1 MYKVPL
7 VKNTFLQ
14 EEDTKKALSNFV
26 LDAQIL
32 SMGTECRKFEEN
44 FAEYQGRNRAV
55 LFNSGGSAN
64 LALLQALKNMGK
76 LKDKDLIGFSAVT
89 WSTNTMPIIQLGMV
103 PVALDCSRETLNVE
117 PEELERCLKDHPLKA
132 LFITNA
138 LGFAGDLDAIR
149 DICLERGIILLEDNC
164 ESLGSELKGT
174 KLGNFGLAST
184 FSFFVSHHMSTIEGG
199 MICTDDLEL
208 TAMLKLV
215 RANGWDRNLEEGEK
229 AAIRAQY
236 LVQSELDAKYTF
248 YDLGYNLRPTEITG
262 FLGQQQL
269 AHLPGSILKR
279 QDNYLRVERAIKSN
293 PDLLTLKRDHLTVLS
308 NFAIPILCKTPE
320 LREKYGAKLER
331 GGVEIRPLIAGNI
344 QRQPFYG
351 KYVPTARELKDADF
365 IHRCGLYCGNHPDY
379 RQEELAIL
387 EDILGGG
394 K

>member
-1 MYKVPL
+1 M
-7 VKNTFLQ
+7 KNTFLQ
-14 EEDTKKALSNFV
+14 EEETKKALSKFV

-32 SMGTECRKFEEN
+32 SMGKECRKFEES
-44 FAEYQGRNRAV
+44 FAAYQGRNRAV

-64 LALLQALKNMGK
+64 LALLQALKNMGR
-76 LKDKDLIGFSAVT
+76 LKNEDLIGFSAVT

-103 PVALDCSRETLNVE
+103 PVALDCSKETLNVE
-117 PEELERCLKDHPLKA
+117 PEKLERCLKDQPLKA

-138 LGFAGDLDAIR
+138 LGFAGDLDVIR
-149 DICLERGIILLEDNC
+149 DICRERGIILLEDNC

-215 RANGWDRNLEEGEK
+215 RANGWDRNLEEEEK
-229 AAIRAQY
+229 KTIRAQY
-236 LVQSELDAKYTF
+236 RVQSELDAKYTF

-269 AHLPGSILKR
+269 IHLPASILKR
-279 QDNYLRVERAIKSN
+279 QDNYVKVERAIKSN

-320 LREKYGAKLER
+320 LREKYGEKLEQA
-331 GGVEIRPLIAGNI
+331 GVEIRPLIAGNI

-351 KYVPTARELKDADF
+351 KYVPTSRELKGADF

-379 RQEELAIL
+379 CQEELTIL

>member
-1 MYKVPL
+1 MSK
-7 VKNTFLQ
+7 
-14 EEDTKKALSNFV
+14 FV
-26 LDAQIL
+26 LDARIL
-32 SMGTECRKFEEN
+32 SMGAECRKFEES

-64 LALLQALKNMGK
+64 LALLQALKNMGR
-76 LKDKDLIGFSAVT
+76 LKDEDLIGFSAVT

-138 LGFAGDLDAIR
+138 LGFAGDLDVVR
-149 DICLERGIILLEDNC
+149 DICREKGIILLEDNC

-215 RANGWDRNLEEGEK
+215 RANGWDRNLEEEEK
-229 AAIRAQY
+229 ATIRAKY
-236 LVQSELDAKYTF
+236 RVQSELDAKYTF

-269 AHLPGSILKR
+269 IHLPASVLKR

-320 LREKYGAKLER
+320 LREKYGEKLER
-331 GGVEIRPLIAGNI
+331 AGVEIRPLIAGNI

-351 KYVPTARELKDADF
+351 KYVPIARELKDADF

-379 RQEELAIL
+379 RQEELSIL